1 MSESILSIILKRK
14 LKFYRNM
21 PPCCDLPVKINETIQ
36 TGKEWAK
43 PVATLLPPDGGAG
56 SGNRKEFLVGAVSVS

>member
-1 MSESILSIILKRK
+1 MKFECNMS
-14 LKFYRNM
+14 
-21 PPCCDLPVKINETIQ
+21 PCCDFPAKINKIIQ

-56 SGNRKEFLVGAVSVS
+56 SGNRKEFTVGAVSGS